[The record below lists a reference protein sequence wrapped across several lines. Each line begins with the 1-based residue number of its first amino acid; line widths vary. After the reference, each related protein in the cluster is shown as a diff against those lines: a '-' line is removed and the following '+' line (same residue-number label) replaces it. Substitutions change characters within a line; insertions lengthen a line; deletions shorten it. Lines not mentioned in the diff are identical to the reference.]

1 MTVVGFDVGKDSLF
15 GARLNRS
22 GIVKE
27 HYEIANTTEAITTF
41 LDELQARHK
50 RLLLA
55 SEATAEY
62 HRPLAL
68 ACLTRNI
75 PFRLLNP
82 ITTKRYTRATVRK
95 RKTDKTD
102 AEIIARVALQGE
114 GTVVTAA
121 TFNSAKPTIRTSMK
135 LAQLHRMLQLMRLR
149 LSDIMP
155 AEQALLDE
163 LVGCQ
168 DRLTEAIR
176 VFRKQAAEQ
185 ADEQTLKLLT
195 TIPGIGV
202 VTALTLMAEVGDIN
216 RFRSPKALVAYAGL
230 DPRIRQ
236 SGLSLKR
243 NTRLTKRGS
252 PYLRQSIYLAATVAE
267 RHDTQFQATFTRKR
281 AEGKRYKEA
290 TIVVARK
297 LLNCVYAVWKN
308 NTAYTKPVE
317 PTRSS

>member
-1 MTVVGFDVGKDSLF
+1 MTVVGFDVGKDMLY
-15 GARLNRS
+15 GARVNRS

-27 HYEIANTTEAITTF
+27 HYELENTPEAVAAL
-41 LDELQARHK
+41 LDELQAHNK
-50 RLLLA
+50 RLLVA

-68 ACLTRNI
+68 ACLARNI

-82 ITTKRYTRATVRK
+82 ITTKQFTRATVRK

-102 AEIIARVALQGE
+102 AEIVARVALQGE

-121 TFNSAKPTIRTSMK
+121 TFDSAKPTIRTSLK
-135 LAQLHRMLQLMRLR
+135 LAQLCRMLHLMQLR
-149 LSDIMP
+149 LDAIMP
-155 AEQALLDE
+155 GEQRLLDE
-163 LVGCQ
+163 LTGCQ
-168 DRLTEAIR
+168 ERISEAVG
-176 VFRKQAAEQ
+176 VFRTQAAKQADQ
-185 ADEQTLKLLT
+185 KTLALLM

-202 VTALTLMAEVGDIN
+202 VTALTLMAEVGDIH

-230 DPRIRQ
+230 DPKVRQ

-252 PYLRQSIYLAATVAE
+252 PYLRHCMYLAATVAE
-267 RHDTQFQATFTRKR
+267 RHDAQFQAVFAKKR

-297 LLNCVYAVWKN
+297 LLNCAYAVWKSN
-308 NTAYTKPVE
+308 AAYRRPDCC
-317 PTRSS
+317 